1 MSDWNI
7 AAKSQEER
15 DKVNVD
21 LAASGVAYKERLN
34 IPVIAE
40 QVAREQPE
48 NLRTYFMERLRHYRH
63 YRQLSLLLPKGNDP
77 VYQKEDIAKK

>member
-1 MSDWNI
+1 MSDRNI

-40 QVAREQPE
+40 HVAREQPE
-48 NLRTYFMERLRHYRH
+48 NLRAYFMERLRHYR
-63 YRQLSLLLPKGNDP
+63 QLSLQLPKGSDP

>member
-15 DKVNVD
+15 DKVNVN
-21 LAASGVAYKERLN
+21 LAASGVAAKERLN
-34 IPVIAE
+34 IPVVAE

-48 NLRTYFMERLRHYRH
+48 NLRAYFMERLRHYR
-63 YRQLSLLLPKGNDP
+63 QLSLRLPKGSDP
-77 VYQKEDIAKK
+77 AYQKADAVKK

>member
-1 MSDWNI
+1 MSNWNI

-15 DKVNVD
+15 NKVNVD
-21 LAASGVAYKERLN
+21 LAARGVVYKERLN

-48 NLRTYFMERLRHYRH
+48 NLRTYFTERLRH

>member
-1 MSDWNI
+1 MNEWNI

-15 DKVNVD
+15 NKVNVD

-48 NLRTYFMERLRHYRH
+48 NLRTYFMERLRHYR
-63 YRQLSLLLPKGNDP
+63 QLSLHLPKGNDP
-77 VYQKEDIAKK
+77 VYQKDDIAKK